1 MINTSK
7 LHKTPY
13 QHQGRWLVLI
23 DFNGY
28 DLECFEALLNCL
40 PDLKAVILHNA
51 PELICQLIK
60 NKPHII
66 DGGDFDNLTDLD
78 QESWAGVIL
87 GTKIDLSDLDTL
99 SLTKLRLKSTPVYHM
114 CDMWESLWSKLPPY
128 LLDGHWFVA
137 NSRFQDVNS
146 LRIKRLM
153 DGLISILL
161 LIFLFPLLLL
171 VAAAIKLDSPGKI
184 FYSQLRTGK
193 NGKPF
198 KVYKFRSMHENAEKG
213 GAQWASLR
221 DNRITRSGYWLRIL
235 RIDELPQLWNV
246 LKGEMSLIGP
256 RPERPEFDAKLKE
269 VIPYYELRYL
279 IKPGI
284 SGWAQVL
291 YRYGASVEDS
301 YEKLAY
307 DLYYIKNYSLW
318 LDLVIFFKTIAV
330 VLGGNGR

>member
-1 MINTSK
+1 
-7 LHKTPY
+7 
-13 QHQGRWLVLI
+13 
-23 DFNGY
+23 
-28 DLECFEALLNCL
+28 L
-40 PDLKAVILHNA
+40 PKLKAVILHKT
-51 PELICQLIK
+51 PELICELIK
-60 NKPHII
+60 NEPHII

-78 QESWAGVIL
+78 EQSWAGVIL
-87 GTKIDLSDLDTL
+87 GTKLDLSDLQTL
-99 SLTKLRLKSTPVYHM
+99 SLTKLRLKRTPVYHM
-114 CDMWESLWSKLPPY
+114 CDMWESLWSKLPPS

-137 NSRFQDVNS
+137 NSRFQDINS

-171 VAAAIKLDSPGKI
+171 VAAAIKLDSTGKI
-184 FYSQLRTGK
+184 FYSQLRTGQ
-193 NGKPF
+193 NGKLF
-198 KVYKFRSMHENAEKG
+198 KVYKFRSMYENAEKG
-213 GAQWASLR
+213 GAKWADLR
-221 DNRITRSGYWLRIL
+221 DNRITRIGYWLRIL

-256 RPERPEFDAKLKE
+256 RPERPEFDAKLKD
-269 VIPYYELRYL
+269 VIPHYEMRYL

-291 YRYGASVEDS
+291 YPYGASVEDA

-318 LDLVIFFKTIAV
+318 LDMVIFFKTIAV
-330 VLGGNGR
+330 VVGGNGR

>member
-1 MINTSK
+1 M
-7 LHKTPY
+7 LHAPKFQEIKY
-13 QHQGRWLVLI
+13 QPQERWLVLI
-23 DFNGY
+23 NCNDY
-28 DLECFEALLNCL
+28 DLECFKILLNYL
-40 PDLKAVILHNA
+40 PKLKAVILHKTPQLI
-51 PELICQLIK
+51 PELIK
-60 NKPHII
+60 NKPHIV
-66 DGGDFDNLTDLD
+66 DGGDFNKLADLD
-78 QESWAGVIL
+78 EKSWAGVIL
-87 GTKIDLSDLDTL
+87 GTKLDLSDLETL
-99 SLTKLRLKSTPVYHM
+99 SLTKIRLKLTPVYHV
-114 CDMWESLWSKLPPY
+114 CDMWESLWSKLPPS

-137 NSRFQDVNS
+137 NSRLQNANS

-153 DGLISILL
+153 DVLISTLL
-161 LIFLFPLLLL
+161 LIFLLPLLLL
-171 VAAAIKLDSPGKI
+171 VAAAIKLDSSGKI
-184 FYSQLRTGK
+184 FYSQLRTGQ

-198 KVYKFRSMHENAEKG
+198 KVYKFRSMYEDAEKG
-213 GAQWASLR
+213 GVKWAAVGDS
-221 DNRITRSGYWLRIL
+221 RITRIGYWLRIL

-246 LKGEMSLIGP
+246 LRGEMSLIGP

-269 VIPYYELRYL
+269 AIPYYDLRYL